1 MANPHL
7 TVAADDD
14 LPRTFRRDKAEK
26 AARERE
32 AAEAAAAAERQR
44 AEAERGHTFAREGD
58 MPRIFERGGH
68 DRTAHDRSAH
78 ERAGERSGERTGE
91 QTGMSA
97 SPMDAGRAYPGAPP
111 YARLEE
117 EPQPAVVRALKIPF
131 FHLMLFC
138 LKLTLAAIPALILL
152 AAILYGMGQVLKIYL
167 PWLVQAE
174 ILIRFP
180 K

>member
-58 MPRIFERGGH
+58 MPRMFERGGH
-68 DRTAHDRSAH
+68 DRTGHD
-78 ERAGERSGERTGE
+78 RAGERSGERTGE
-91 QTGMSA
+91 QSVMSA
-97 SPMDAGRAYPGAPP
+97 SPMDAGRAYPNTPP
-111 YARLEE
+111 YARLDE

-131 FHLMLFC
+131 VHLMLFC

-152 AAILYGMGQVLKIYL
+152 GAILYGMGQLLKMYL